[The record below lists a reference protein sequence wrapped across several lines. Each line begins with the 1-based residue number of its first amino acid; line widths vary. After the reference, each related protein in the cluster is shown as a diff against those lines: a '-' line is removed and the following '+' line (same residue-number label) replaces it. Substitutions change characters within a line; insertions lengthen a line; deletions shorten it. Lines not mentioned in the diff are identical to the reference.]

1 MVERQAHP
9 GGEDFSWETRS
20 YYSCDAEDTQQVTVI
35 HFWQLA
41 SYAVGKID
49 KFKIWDASRKFL
61 QLRSFNPIS
70 KVIGFFVDC
79 FTK

>member
-49 KFKIWDASRKFL
+49 KFKIWDASRESYNWEALTRFQKLLAFL
-61 QLRSFNPIS
+61 
-70 KVIGFFVDC
+70 
-79 FTK
+79 